1 MIQQGFKGAPSS
13 TRRKVQEIK
22 ATLSIKK
29 NQITQWCQE
38 GKTAIWIHKQ
48 LIQQGFK
55 GAPSSTRRK
64 VQEIKATLSIK
75 NLLNI

>member
-1 MIQQGFKGAPSS
+1 MNERLDDDGQYFIQRFYFEP
-13 TRRKVQEIK
+13 
-22 ATLSIKK
+22 L
-29 NQITQWCQE
+29 TQWCQE

-75 NLLNI
+75 KE